1 MQTHLRTRAPSSSPG
16 YQPHPSWRWSPP
28 QEGRQRTPLWSLSH
42 GRALLV
48 TSLISPTGHW
58 CLHLPGQQHEH
69 LTPNKSHREHV
80 LSSGGQFLLSSWRA
94 SKAKGRRWK
103 CLLPV
108 PVCFPCSKDP
118 TEQVLRGKLS
128 LPTPPGG
135 QESAAPWALPA
146 RRVWWFE
153 PAPDQVAS

>member
-48 TSLISPTGHW
+48 TSLISQQVIGVFISLASNMSTSLQIKVTGNT
-58 CLHLPGQQHEH
+58 CSLQVDNSYFLHGELARGRAEGV
-69 LTPNKSHREHV
+69 SFR
-80 LSSGGQFLLSSWRA
+80 FLCVFHAPRT
-94 SKAKGRRWK
+94 R
-103 CLLPV
+103 P
-108 PVCFPCSKDP
+108 
-118 TEQVLRGKLS
+118 EQVLRGKLS

-153 PAPDQVAS
+153 PAPDQAAS